1 MISYSRASPE
11 GVINRD
17 KRRSRWK
24 VIYKRGRDLIQEA
37 RLVLALLF
45 SFLRVDHF
53 VFMLLKR
60 E

>member
-17 KRRSRWK
+17 KRRRRWK

-45 SFLRVDHF
+45 FFSPCRSFCF
-53 VFMLLKR
+53 YAT
-60 E
+60 ET